1 MRPNLW
7 VSWSSGKDSAFALYE
22 LLRENKYNVTGLL
35 TTVNETF
42 GRVAMHST
50 REELLI
56 EQAKE
61 LSIPLIQIKI
71 PCVCSNEIYEQQMRL
86 AITDAQNQ
94 GVTHMMFGDLFL
106 EDIRKYRKNMLCL
119 TGITPVF
126 PLWQRPTKQLALE
139 MIESGF
145 KAIIV
150 CVDPKQLSPSFA
162 GREFN
167 KDFLRDLPMGVDP
180 CGENGEFHTFVYDGP
195 IFKKFMDVVVGEV
208 VERDGFMFAD
218 VLLRKSPR
226 LASRSPTSFF
236 KGGEESTPRI

>member
-22 LLRENKYNVTGLL
+22 LLRANEYNIIGLL

-42 GRVAMHST
+42 SRVAMHST

-56 EQAKE
+56 RQSEA
-61 LSIPLIQIKI
+61 LSIPLVKIKI
-71 PCVCSNEIYEQQMRL
+71 PYPCSNEMYENKMKA
-86 AITDAQNQ
+86 AIADAQNQ

-106 EDIRKYRKNMLCL
+106 EDIRKYREDMLQL

-126 PLWQRPTKQLALE
+126 PLWQRPTKQLALD
-139 MIESGF
+139 MIDAGF

-167 KDFLRDLPMGVDP
+167 KEFLRDLPASVDP
-180 CGENGEFHTFVYDGP
+180 CGENGEFHTFVYDAP
-195 IFKKFMDVVVGEV
+195 LFKKPIDVAVGEV
-208 VERDGFMFAD
+208 VQRDGFVFAD
-218 VLLRKSPR
+218 VLPLK
-226 LASRSPTSFF
+226 
-236 KGGEESTPRI
+236 